1 MIFGG
6 ATALFI
12 RLAVPVLIVAA
23 VKAIVLAALVFALQG
38 RRGKTSG
45 GGCGD
50 EDGDGNGG
58 NLHYRELLRI

>member
-23 VKAIVLAALVFALQG
+23 VKAIVLAALVFTFRD
-38 RRGKTSG
+38 RRGKASG

-50 EDGDGNGG
+50 EDGDGKGG
-58 NLHYRELLRI
+58 NLHYRGLLKD